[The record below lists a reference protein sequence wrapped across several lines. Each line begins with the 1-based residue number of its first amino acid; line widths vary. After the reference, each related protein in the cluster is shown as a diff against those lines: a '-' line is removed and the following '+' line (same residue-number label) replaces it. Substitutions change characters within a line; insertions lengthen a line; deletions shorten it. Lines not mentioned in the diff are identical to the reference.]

1 MAIDYKGQPITNQT
15 AFTTTG
21 IMNRKAN
28 MPAPLKMP
36 KPKVEEKKPVEK
48 KVTQGDSPVAMR
60 PDLSNLRDDDKRILN
75 IHLTPS
81 LKTVLNKVFGG
92 DLFPDLGIQ
101 ESTVSVPV
109 SRIVNRFGSVQSFMN
124 MVQEQ
129 REGNNNVPPSQGLM
143 TSPQTMKV

>member
-1 MAIDYKGQPITNQT
+1 MAIDYRGQPITNQT

-21 IMNRKAN
+21 IMNKKAA

-36 KPKVEEKKPVEK
+36 TPKVVEKKPVEK
-48 KVTQGDSPVAMR
+48 KVTQGDSPVAMK